1 MNSSEYLA
9 WMQNELRRS
18 KRWRANGQRNY
29 EDSWKRYIDLYRGRH
44 YDAKNDVDQL
54 TVNMIF
60 ATLNVMAPAVA
71 IRNPKFNVNA
81 RTPDSAP
88 QAIIT
93 EEVLNYIWRSNHF
106 QQDFRLSINDWLCIG
121 HGWLKVGYTFQKEPE
136 SKKTD
141 GAGPAD
147 VSQESEYSD
156 QGVDDRIDTEG
167 NVETELIIQTDD
179 DRPFMERIS
188 PFDMFVD
195 PDCRHPKEMRWIAQR
210 TWRPVAD
217 VNVDSRYSG
226 TARKKVSGSS
236 WSRWDGDQN
245 SSRGDARD
253 SSEKP
258 NQGAISY
265 VEVIEFYDVKRNKV
279 ATFAAQTLGKE
290 AATQPNFLIK
300 PTKMPYAFGH
310 PFVMLRNYEVPDH
323 FYPMGDVQ
331 QIESLQLELN
341 ETRNQM
347 LNYRKKFRRAWLYAR
362 DMFDREGVQA
372 LESDDDNVMIPV
384 MGDGN
389 PANAISPVPP
399 SITPPEFF
407 DQSAMISNDIDRISG
422 VSDYQRG
429 AQTAIKRTA
438 TEAGMIQDAANARA
452 QDRLDKVE
460 TILAQCGER
469 VVGLMQ
475 QYVTGDQ
482 VARIVTIP
490 VRGWINYDS
499 DRIQGKFDFDVVG
512 GSTEPQ
518 NESTRRQAALQAV
531 DMSVPFMQEGVVN
544 TPALYMKLLRDGL
557 GFKDAERYVNM
568 PEAGP
573 PPGQEQG
580 PPPGGPPPGM
590 QQGPP
595 PGMQQ
600 GPPPGMGMQPGMQ
613 GPPPMPGRGDMLDP
627 QMLQLMQQEMGGMPP
642 PPMGGGAGDIP
653 PELMEAMIQASM
665 QQQG

>member
-1 MNSSEYLA
+1 MNNSEYLN
-9 WMQNELRRS
+9 WMQKELKRS
-18 KRWRANGQRNY
+18 KRWRSNGEQNY
-29 EDSWKRYIDLYRGRH
+29 ERSWKRFIDLYRGQH
-44 YDAKNDVDQL
+44 YDRKSGTDQL

-81 RTPDSAP
+81 RNVDSAP

-106 QQDFRLSINDWLCIG
+106 QQDFRLSINDWLTIG
-121 HGWLKVGYTFQKEPE
+121 HGWLKVGYTFQKPPE
-136 SKKTD
+136 EKKTEPPTDTAQDGD
-141 GAGPAD
+141 GAD
-147 VSQESEYSD
+147 E
-156 QGVDDRIDTEG
+156 GVDDREDVPG
-167 NVETELIIQTDD
+167 NVETELIVQQDD
-179 DRPFMERIS
+179 ERPFMERIS

-195 PDCRHPKEMRWIAQR
+195 PDCRHPKEMRWVAQR
-210 TWRPVAD
+210 TWRPVQD
-217 VNVDSRYSG
+217 VKVDSRYVAAARKNVSG
-226 TARKKVSGSS
+226 T
-236 WSRWDGDQN
+236 SR
-245 SSRGDARD
+245 SSRDVGNESGGGDGRD
-253 SSEKP
+253 SGEKP
-258 NQGAISY
+258 DAGALSY
-265 VEVIEFYDVKRNKV
+265 VEVIEFYDIKRNKV
-279 ATFAAQTLGKE
+279 STFSVFRTEDTSKE
-290 AATQPNFLIK
+290 AFLIK

-331 QIESLQLELN
+331 QIESLQIELN

-347 LNYRKKFRRAWLYAR
+347 FNFRKKYRRAHLYSK
-362 DMFDREGVQA
+362 DLFDREGVQA
-372 LESDDDNVMIPV
+372 LESDEDNVMIPV
-384 MGDGN
+384 LGDGN
-389 PANAISPVPP
+389 PSSALAPVVP

-429 AQTAIKRTA
+429 AQTSIKRTA

-452 QDRLDKVE
+452 QDRLGKVE

-469 VVGLMQ
+469 IVALMQ

-490 VRGWINYDS
+490 VRGWINYNNDK
-499 DRIQGKFDFDVVG
+499 IQGKFDFEVVG

-531 DMSVPFMQEGVVN
+531 DMSVPFMGEGVVN

-557 GFKDAERYVNM
+557 GFKDAERYVKM
-568 PEAGP
+568 QEPQAP
-573 PPGQEQG
+573 PPGMDQQG
-580 PPPGGPPPGM
+580 QKQGMHEMPDGSMMPDSEM

-595 PGMQQ
+595 Q
-600 GPPPGMGMQPGMQ
+600 
-613 GPPPMPGRGDMLDP
+613 
-627 QMLQLMQQEMGGMPP
+627 GMPP
-642 PPMGGGAGDIP
+642 QGMPPQGGPGAAINPEMLAMLQQSLGGQAPPVGGGASGIP
-653 PELMEAMIQASM
+653 PELLQQMMQAG
-665 QQQG
+665 Q

>member
-1 MNSSEYLA
+1 MSMTSSEYQA

-18 KRWRANGQRNY
+18 KRWRHNGERNY

-81 RTPDSAP
+81 RTPESAP

-93 EEVLNYIWRSNHF
+93 EEVLNYVWRSNKF
-106 QQDFRLSINDWLCIG
+106 QRDFRLSINDWLTIG
-121 HGWLKVGYTFQKEPE
+121 HGWLKVGYTSQKAPE
-136 SKKTD
+136 AKTVPKD
-141 GAGPAD
+141 SE
-147 VSQESEYSD
+147 VSQLNVANESEGA
-156 QGVDDRIDTEG
+156 QEGVDDREDVPG
-167 NVETELIIQTDD
+167 NVETELIVQSDD

-195 PDCRHPKEMRWIAQR
+195 PDCRHPKEMRWVAQR
-210 TWRPVAD
+210 TWRPVQD
-217 VNVDSRYSG
+217 VKVDSRYSA
-226 TARKKVSGSS
+226 TNRKRVSGSS
-236 WSRWDGDQN
+236 WSRWDGDAN
-245 SSRGDARD
+245 SSRGDGRD
-253 SSEKP
+253 SQEKP
-258 NQGAISY
+258 DQGSTTYAEI
-265 VEVIEFYDVKRNKV
+265 IEFYDIKRNKV
-279 ATFAAQTLGKE
+279 ATFSAQTLGKE
-290 AATQPNFLIK
+290 NATQSGFLIK
-300 PTKMPYAFGH
+300 PETMPYAFGH

-347 LNYRKKFRRAWLYAR
+347 LNYRKKFRRAWLYSR
-362 DMFDREGVQA
+362 DLFDREGVQA
-372 LESDDDNVMIPV
+372 LESDEDNVMIPV

-389 PANAISPVPP
+389 PAAAITPVPP

-407 DQSAMISNDIDRISG
+407 DQSAMISNDIDRVSG

-460 TILAQCGER
+460 QILAECGER

-475 QYVTGDQ
+475 QYVTGQQ

-490 VRGWINYDS
+490 VRGWINYDN
-499 DRIQGKFDFDVVG
+499 DRIQGKFDFEVVG

-568 PEAGP
+568 PQDQGP
-573 PPGQEQG
+573 PSPPGQEPQ
-580 PPPGGPPPGM
+580 GPPPGM

-600 GPPPGMGMQPGMQ
+600 GPPPGMELGPMGPESPGQMV
-613 GPPPMPGRGDMLDP
+613 DP
-627 QMLQLMQQEMGGMPP
+627 QMLAMLQQALGGAA
-642 PPMGGGAGDIP
+642 PPMGGGMNDIP
-653 PELMEAMIQASM
+653 PELLEEMIQM
-665 QQQG
+665 GGTPPGM